1 MGTTREYH
9 IRLYRDDGT
18 LSVVLACDA
27 SQDSI
32 ATREALK
39 MLNCELTRAHIWRDN
54 RLIRTFDYVDG
65 LAVVS

>member
-1 MGTTREYH
+1 MRATREYH

-32 ATREALK
+32 AAREALRL
-39 MLNCELTRAHIWRDN
+39 LNHELTRAHIWRDN
-54 RLIRTFDYVDG
+54 ELIRTFDYVDG